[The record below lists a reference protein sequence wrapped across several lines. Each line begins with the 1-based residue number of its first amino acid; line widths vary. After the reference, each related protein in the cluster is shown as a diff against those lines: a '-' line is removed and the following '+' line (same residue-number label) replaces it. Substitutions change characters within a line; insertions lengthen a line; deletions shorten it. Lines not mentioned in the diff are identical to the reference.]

1 MSHADRPARYTL
13 KATAGAARR
22 GELHL
27 AHGTV
32 PTPAFMPVGTQAVVK
47 GLHPAE
53 LRDPIGADIIL
64 SNAFHIWDTVGHERV
79 ERLGG
84 LHRFMGWDGPILTD
98 SGGFQVFSFGEKVK
112 LSEKGVKFLSPHDRE
127 WRFMS
132 PEICVEIQE
141 ALGVDVA
148 MPLDE
153 CPKLS
158 TDKRYV
164 KRATER
170 TTRWLQRCKD
180 ARRKPDTT
188 ALFGIVQ
195 GGMFEDLR
203 AAHAQEITAL
213 DLDGYA
219 LGGLSVGEDKA
230 SMNAMISAT
239 TPHLPAD
246 KVRYLMGV
254 GYPVDIVDAVIR
266 GVDMFDCVL
275 PSRTAR
281 FGYLF
286 TEHGRL
292 AIKHSRFKDDPR
304 PVEPGGT
311 CYPLASF
318 SRAYLRHLHQ
328 VGDLLAPRLF
338 TLHNLAFYQRLMA
351 RIRDAIDQG
360 PDALQALREQALVW
374 SGPYQD
380 PQEQ

>member
-1 MSHADRPARYTL
+1 
-13 KATAGAARR
+13 
-22 GELHL
+22 
-27 AHGTV
+27 
-32 PTPAFMPVGTQAVVK
+32 MPVGTQAVVK

-53 LRDPIGADIIL
+53 LKDPVGADIIL
-64 SNAFHIWDTVGHERV
+64 SNAFHIWDTFGHQRV
-79 ERLGG
+79 KALGG

-98 SGGFQVFSFGEKVK
+98 SGGFQVFSFGEKAKV
-112 LSEKGVKFLSPHDRE
+112 SEKGVKFLSPHDRE

-153 CPKLS
+153 CPKVS
-158 TDKRYV
+158 EDRRYV
-164 KRATER
+164 ENATKR
-170 TTRWLQRCKD
+170 TTRWLKRCQE
-180 ARRKPDTT
+180 ARTQADTT

-195 GGMFEDLR
+195 GGMFGELR
-203 AAHAQEITAL
+203 ARHAQEIAEL

-219 LGGLSVGEDKA
+219 LGGLSVGEGKER
-230 SMNAMISAT
+230 MQAMVRAT
-239 TPHLPAD
+239 TPHMPTH

-254 GYPVDIVDAVIR
+254 GYPIDIVDAVIG

-286 TEHGRL
+286 TQHGRL

-304 PVEPGGT
+304 PVDPGST
-311 CYPLASF
+311 CYPLATF

-338 TLHNLAFYQRLMA
+338 TLHNLVFYQRLMA

-360 PDALQALREQALVW
+360 PDALLALREKALIW
-374 SGPYQD
+374 SGPYRD
-380 PQEQ
+380 PQETS